1 MCASH
6 LGCLIMHKIG
16 AGVASCLFVVAI
28 SLALQSR
35 ALAFRLGPFHIG
47 LPFFGHRH
55 HVARHAE
62 GHPDAAAAG
71 ANATTYA
78 TVGPEAEPQSAA
90 SAFLYP
96 GLALQALYGDIFAAV
111 PAAPWPFSYD
121 GIFRAAF
128 AKSGAERDQQGCQQA
143 GRGSA
148 VVERIAAEI
157 RPTASQRPLLLK
169 LGGALGMASGFLAK
183 ACEQDIPAEPVA
195 RLKIM
200 ETRLQE
206 LTMALDII
214 RQPLQEFEQ
223 SLSQNQQ
230 KRLASA
236 IKSPTPSE
244 RKNIAKSA
252 APSCAAAPRNV
263 QWSVDQISQS
273 LQPNDN
279 QRDSLTQMKAAFD
292 RAAGDLDA
300 QCLMS
305 LPSDALTRLET
316 VEARLDAEWRA
327 TLTIQVALDD
337 VESALSDDQRARFNA
352 LDLAAR

>member
-1 MCASH
+1 
-6 LGCLIMHKIG
+6 MHKIG
-16 AGVASCLFVVAI
+16 AGVASGLLVVAI
-28 SLALQSR
+28 SLALPSP
-35 ALAFRLGPFHIG
+35 ALAFRLGPFNIG

-55 HVARHAE
+55 NAAPHAE
-62 GHPDAAAAG
+62 AHPDAAAGG
-71 ANATTYA
+71 ANRTTYDKAA

-90 SAFLYP
+90 SAFLFP
-96 GLALQALYGDIFAAV
+96 GLALQALYDDIFAAV

-128 AKSGAERDQQGCQQA
+128 AKSGAEKDQQGCLQA

-148 VVERIAAEI
+148 VVERIAAES
-157 RPTASQRPLLLK
+157 RPTAAQRPLLLK

-230 KRLASA
+230 KRLAGA

-279 QRDSLTQMKAAFD
+279 RRDSLTQMKAAFN
-292 RAAGDLDA
+292 RAADDLDA
-300 QCLMS
+300 QCLVS